1 VRASVNYLMHFTVS
15 KGLGVER
22 RAAGLFCN
30 EAKMTP
36 QPPIRRGHTWQKIK
50 ATDCI
55 SNENGVEWQEVCIHC
70 YSRRQMGMRA
80 NGRARVLGTDPA
92 NLPRQCVRRAREESG
107 DGTKQPGRDRGRP
120 SLG

>member
-1 VRASVNYLMHFTVS
+1 MRASVNHLFQSTVS
-15 KGLGVER
+15 KGLEVER
-22 RAAGLFCN
+22 RAAGLSCS

-55 SNENGVEWQEVCIHC
+55 SNENGVEWQEFCIRC
-70 YSRRQMGMRA
+70 YARRQMGKRA
-80 NGRARVLGTDPA
+80 NGKARVLGTDPA
-92 NLPRQCVRRAREESG
+92 YLPRQCVRGAREESG

-120 SLG
+120 ALG

>member
-1 VRASVNYLMHFTVS
+1 
-15 KGLGVER
+15 
-22 RAAGLFCN
+22 
-30 EAKMTP
+30 MTP